1 MGATGHICVQCLNTV
16 ILIPWPP
23 LCMHFW
29 TFHRAPILRWKKGS
43 FGAPR
48 YTRGPQF
55 KTGPPMVLWLTVV
68 GVCGN
73 SAVEPSSR
81 ILSSFFTICGRTWQ
95 DLAFIINE
103 CFIVVPLSHQQKQL
117 VERVVGRCLF
127 CGADTLCI
135 ESPKH
140 GIIVNHLGIDSANQE
155 VKQTLHQTACN
166 ILLISA
172 GP

>member
-1 MGATGHICVQCLNTV
+1 VE
-16 ILIPWPP
+16 ILQLSLPP
-23 LCMHFW
+23 GFFHHFLL
-29 TFHRAPILRWKKGS
+29 FVAEH
-43 FGAPR
+43 
-48 YTRGPQF
+48 
-55 KTGPPMVLWLTVV
+55 
-68 GVCGN
+68 
-73 SAVEPSSR
+73 
-81 ILSSFFTICGRTWQ
+81 
-95 DLAFIINE
+95 LAFIIHE

>member
-29 TFHRAPILRWKKGS
+29 TFHRAPILRWKKGLS
-43 FGAPR
+43 VLLDIPEAR
-48 YTRGPQF
+48 SLKQVLLWYCDWQLLVCVEILQLSL
-55 KTGPPMVLWLTVV
+55 PP
-68 GVCGN
+68 GFYHH
-73 SAVEPSSR
+73 
-81 ILSSFFTICGRTWQ
+81 FFTICGRTWQ